1 MTERRNPLAVMVVDP
16 GCFTPAYD
24 AELCR
29 ALALRGERV
38 TLVTAPH
45 QNDPSHRFPPEFPVL
60 ELFFT
65 WHRLQRLGRWRKF
78 VKGVA
83 YPWYC
88 RRLVR
93 LVARAKP
100 DVLHYQWMRVPPVDL
115 YVMRQIRRRS
125 PITSIV
131 VTMHNVHP
139 LTAVAGPAYLE
150 RVLDLANGVVV
161 HGRESKGQLL
171 RKFPALNPSKVAV
184 IPHGPLHMQTAR
196 EDAGGQ
202 HPDRDRAVRK
212 RVGLVFGEIKS
223 YKGLD
228 VLAEAVSLLTEPE
241 KQQLRL
247 VIAGKLEQPSCRAD
261 LERLSSLGIDVDMK
275 IGYVPS
281 ADVPKYFRI
290 ADFVL
295 LPYKAISQSGV
306 LLTAL
311 SQGRL
316 VIASAL
322 GDMTELIAAT
332 KGGWSVPPANV
343 PALAAALRAAL
354 ARTSDELHL
363 LGAQARE
370 NLLRQFSWDAVASS
384 TSAHYRTCKRFER
397 HTHGMRANKTRWRAT
412 EKRTAASAR
421 RSPHL

>member
-1 MTERRNPLAVMVVDP
+1 MTERCDPLAVMVVDP

-24 AELCR
+24 GELCR

-45 QNDPSHRFPPEFPVL
+45 QNDPSHRFPPEFSVV
-60 ELFFT
+60 ELFFN
-65 WHRLQRLGRWRKF
+65 WRRLQRLGRWRKF

-83 YPWYC
+83 YPLYC

-93 LVARAKP
+93 LVAQAKP

-131 VTMHNVHP
+131 VTMHNVQP
-139 LTAVAGPAYLE
+139 LTAVTGHGYLE

-184 IPHGPLHMQTAR
+184 IPHGPLHMQSAR

-202 HPDRDRAVRK
+202 HPDGVPAVRK

-228 VLAEAVSLLTEPE
+228 VLAEAVSLLTTPE

-247 VIAGKLEQPSCRAD
+247 VIAGKLEEPGCRAD
-261 LERLSSLGIDVDMK
+261 LERIASLGVDVDMK
-275 IGYVPS
+275 IGYVPC
-281 ADVPKYFRI
+281 ADVPEYFRS

-311 SQGRL
+311 SHGRL

-332 KGGWSVPPANV
+332 HGGWSVPPANG

-354 ARTSDELHL
+354 ACTTDELHL
-363 LGAQARE
+363 VGAQARE
-370 NLLRQFSWDAVASS
+370 YLLSQFSWEAVASY

-397 HTHGMRANKTRWRAT
+397 HMHGMRANEERWRAT
-412 EKRTAASAR
+412 EKRIAASAR
-421 RSPHL
+421 RNSHL

>member
-1 MTERRNPLAVMVVDP
+1 MTECCDSLTVMVVDP

-24 AELCR
+24 GELCS
-29 ALALRGERV
+29 ALARRGERV

-45 QNDPSHRFPPEFPVL
+45 QNDPSHRFPPEFRVV
-60 ELFFT
+60 ELFFN
-65 WHRLQRLGRWRKF
+65 WRHLQRLGRWRKF

-93 LVARAKP
+93 LIAQAKP

-131 VTMHNVHP
+131 VTVHNVQP
-139 LTAVAGPAYLE
+139 LAAVAGHGYLE
-150 RVLDLANGVVV
+150 RVLELANCVVV
-161 HGRESKGQLL
+161 HGGESRAQLL
-171 RKFPALNPSKVAV
+171 RKFPTLNPSNVAV
-184 IPHGPLHMQTAR
+184 IPHGPLHVQTAL
-196 EDAGGQ
+196 EDNGGG
-202 HPDRDRAVRK
+202 HSDRDRGTGRK

-228 VLAEAVSLLTEPE
+228 VLAEAVSLLTEQE

-247 VIAGKLEQPSCRAD
+247 VIAGKLEEPGCRGD
-261 LERLSSLGIDVDMK
+261 LRRIASLGVDVDMK

-281 ADVPKYFRI
+281 ADVPEYFRI

-311 SQGRL
+311 SQGRP

-322 GDMTELIAAT
+322 GDMTALIAAT
-332 KGGWSVPPANV
+332 NGGWSVRPANA
-343 PALAAALRAAL
+343 PALADALRAAL
-354 ARTSDELHL
+354 ARTTDELHL
-363 LGAQARE
+363 IGAQARE
-370 NLLRQFSWDAVASS
+370 NLLSQFGWDTVASS

-397 HTHGMRANKTRWRAT
+397 HGTRTRKPRWSAT
-412 EKRTAASAR
+412 QKLLAASLR
-421 RSPHL
+421 RNPYL